1 MKTKQLLSTTAIGGT
16 LLLSG
21 LHAPQAKAESN
32 INGSNAVDIIQQVD
46 KQHGNQP
53 DLIRYGQP
61 KDHGDYYEVT
71 TNNKSGVGGA
81 GITRLYKDGT
91 VKHSTDSSGQDFKTF
106 GHYEDASYQS
116 SSHDQNTPQASTTQH
131 TEQTQHDT
139 TDQTLPETGQSHTG
153 ITTMISIIA
162 LIAGIGFIARRAS
175 HQA

>member
-1 MKTKQLLSTTAIGGT
+1 MKTKQLLSTTAIAGT

-106 GHYEDASYQS
+106 GHYEDT
-116 SSHDQNTPQASTTQH
+116 SSHDQSTTQAATQH

-153 ITTMISIIA
+153 ITTMIGIIA
-162 LIAGIGFIARRAS
+162 LIVGIGFIARRAS

>member
-1 MKTKQLLSTTAIGGT
+1 MKTKQLLSTTAIAGT
-16 LLLSG
+16 LLLTG
-21 LHAPQAKAESN
+21 LNAPQAKAESN

-71 TNNKSGVGGA
+71 TNNKSGVGGT

-106 GHYEDASYQS
+106 GHYEDT
-116 SSHDQNTPQASTTQH
+116 SSHDQNTTH
-131 TEQTQHDT
+131 
-139 TDQTLPETGQSHTG
+139 
-153 ITTMISIIA
+153 
-162 LIAGIGFIARRAS
+162 
-175 HQA
+175 

>member
-1 MKTKQLLSTTAIGGT
+1 MKTKQLLSTTAIAGT

-21 LHAPQAKAESN
+21 LHAPQAKAEST

-61 KDHGDYYEVT
+61 TDHGDYYEVT

-106 GHYEDASYQS
+106 GHYEDTSSQS
-116 SSHDQNTPQASTTQH
+116 SSHNQNTTQAA
-131 TEQTQHDT
+131 TQHDT
-139 TDQTLPETGQSHTG
+139 TDQTLPETGQSHTD
-153 ITTMISIIA
+153 ITTMIGIIA

>member
-71 TNNKSGVGGA
+71 TNNKSGVGGT

-106 GHYEDASYQS
+106 GHYEDT
-116 SSHDQNTPQASTTQH
+116 SSHNQNTPQAATQH
-131 TEQTQHDT
+131 TETSQHDT

-153 ITTMISIIA
+153 ITTMVGIVA
-162 LIAGIGFIARRAS
+162 LMAGIGFIARRAS

>member
-1 MKTKQLLSTTAIGGT
+1 EST
-16 LLLSG
+16 
-21 LHAPQAKAESN
+21 

-106 GHYEDASYQS
+106 GHYEDTSSQS
-116 SSHDQNTPQASTTQH
+116 SSHNQNTTQAATK
-131 TEQTQHDT
+131 HDT
-139 TDQTLPETGQSHTG
+139 TDQTLPETGQSHTD
-153 ITTMISIIA
+153 ITTMIGIIA

>member
-1 MKTKQLLSTTAIGGT
+1 
-16 LLLSG
+16 
-21 LHAPQAKAESN
+21 
-32 INGSNAVDIIQQVD
+32 
-46 KQHGNQP
+46 
-53 DLIRYGQP
+53 
-61 KDHGDYYEVT
+61 
-71 TNNKSGVGGA
+71 
-81 GITRLYKDGT
+81 T

>member
-1 MKTKQLLSTTAIGGT
+1 MKTKQLLSTTAIAGT

-21 LHAPQAKAESN
+21 LHAPQAKAEST

-106 GHYEDASYQS
+106 GHYEDTS
-116 SSHDQNTPQASTTQH
+116 SQ
-131 TEQTQHDT
+131 
-139 TDQTLPETGQSHTG
+139 
-153 ITTMISIIA
+153 
-162 LIAGIGFIARRAS
+162 
-175 HQA
+175 